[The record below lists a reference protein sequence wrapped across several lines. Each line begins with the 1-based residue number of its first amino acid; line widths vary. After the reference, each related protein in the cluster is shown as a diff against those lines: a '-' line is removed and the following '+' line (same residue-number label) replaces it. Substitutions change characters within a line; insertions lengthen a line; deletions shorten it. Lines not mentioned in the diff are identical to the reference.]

1 MLDWI
6 DLEGV
11 GWLRLTELEAD
22 EKKKRGCADFL
33 ELDRFELGGILA
45 LCPVYDVGK
54 CHGCHLTAY
63 FASPRADH
71 ATHTGLELIMRISF
85 SLEPFKVLCT
95 TIQSHMRLLLRARD
109 IIFV

>member
-45 LCPVYDVGK
+45 LCPVFSAFIFLANAW
-54 CHGCHLTAY
+54 HPSAHTHL
-63 FASPRADH
+63 H
-71 ATHTGLELIMRISF
+71 RIRI
-85 SLEPFKVLCT
+85 LTL
-95 TIQSHMRLLLRARD
+95 HL
-109 IIFV
+109 